1 MVLSQP
7 EPLYR
12 ITQTAYYLLYKCT
25 NEILEFQQ
33 PKLEQRLLGQ
43 AVCIV
48 SAIIHTAD
56 RITLSV

>member
-7 EPLYR
+7 EQLYR

-33 PKLEQRLLGQ
+33 PKLEQRLL
-43 AVCIV
+43 VCIV